1 MPQMILAHPLN
12 KTPLLKKLV
21 LVAALLVLVETLS

>member
-1 MPQMILAHPLN
+1 MILAHPLN

-21 LVAALLVLVETLS
+21 LVAALLVLVAAETLS